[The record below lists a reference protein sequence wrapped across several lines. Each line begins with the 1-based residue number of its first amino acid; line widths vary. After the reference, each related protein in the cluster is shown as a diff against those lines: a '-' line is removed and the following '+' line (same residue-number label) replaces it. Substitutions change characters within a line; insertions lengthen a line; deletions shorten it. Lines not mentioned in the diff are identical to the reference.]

1 MVSDILA
8 TRMSHKDE
16 LTASLASLLTLRLH
30 CMSNFLWFQAL
41 KSFSSLKMVW
51 WPLYIVLSRRL
62 NDHFCTK
69 CLNTGF
75 RSWCHFECTYSS
87 PNLKSSPW
95 VFQVF
100 IPKTSVCVCEGNSVS
115 LTNFQNLGM
124 DAKGSALAFLL
135 STSLKLQ
142 WREAFMVRPI
152 LNSRDGKQITFIKRE
167 IDCDWKYPYTWWIYY
182 TAFSHSHCKNIFW
195 CSVYYM

>member
-1 MVSDILA
+1 MI
-8 TRMSHKDE
+8 
-16 LTASLASLLTLRLH
+16 
-30 CMSNFLWFQAL
+30 
-41 KSFSSLKMVW
+41 SSLKKFLFTEDGLMGF

-75 RSWCHFECTYSS
+75 TSQCHFERTYSP

-95 VFQVF
+95 FFQVSF
-100 IPKTSVCVCEGNSVS
+100 QKPACVCVCEGNSVS

-142 WREAFMVRPI
+142 WREAFMVRP
-152 LNSRDGKQITFIKRE
+152 LSNSRDGKQITFIKRE
-167 IDCDWKYPYTWWIYY
+167 IDCDRKYLYTWWIYY